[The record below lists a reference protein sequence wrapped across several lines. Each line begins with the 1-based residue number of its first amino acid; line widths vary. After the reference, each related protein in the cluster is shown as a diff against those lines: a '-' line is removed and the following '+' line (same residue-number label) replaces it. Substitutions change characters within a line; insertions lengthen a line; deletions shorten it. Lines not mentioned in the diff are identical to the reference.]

1 MAIVRKKRRANVVGG
16 TEDQDQ
22 QSVRRKRRKP
32 VPRNSAEDEYVESV
46 NADDVLDEIE
56 EQEQEE
62 EATQTLLFASS
73 EVISEEG
80 LRFWGKRSALQNLV
94 ASARAYTSSQVSAAR
109 YMSEVT
115 IHVVPGKDDE
125 KYISATGESEFDA
138 GQFFLFDDFQTSA
151 TEEFWFSIDPN
162 HLATALDIIS
172 GDSVTIE
179 LVYSEDDDDDLA
191 DLWILDSTSNGQ
203 NTNFKVVV
211 PDEDNQP
218 HVPEGILEERIE
230 FQPESWL
237 SAYAEVERC
246 RGEETVVSQV
256 FSSIDEEDGQ
266 PFIRFSATDR
276 FHAATSRAWLDE
288 REGEKL
294 SKINFHPDAI
304 NKALPYMS
312 DGVVSRMMVSTENED
327 SLEEDTGDE
336 YDYDEP
342 TQTSQL
348 VILETLDERARTL
361 SKIKLSTLVPSME
374 RGDYEAAIVDKIHSL
389 LDLTTV
395 LVSVNYAQLSQAIA
409 NADRVHSLNPES
421 ESDRSRLV
429 HLVLDGDTI
438 TVRSHNV
445 NRPDFGTKSSHTI
458 TELDDSGKHNE
469 DFGQRDIIGLITTQS
484 LNIIDRFRPNHHDDE
499 AVLAFFKNEGDEHL
513 KGLFLLRKDEAEE
526 WNEDDDYP
534 KFVTSIFGSSD
545 SSIYD
550 ND

>member
-62 EATQTLLFASS
+62 EATQTLLFESS

-218 HVPEGILEERIE
+218 RVPDGILE
-230 FQPESWL
+230 
-237 SAYAEVERC
+237 
-246 RGEETVVSQV
+246 
-256 FSSIDEEDGQ
+256 
-266 PFIRFSATDR
+266 
-276 FHAATSRAWLDE
+276 
-288 REGEKL
+288 
-294 SKINFHPDAI
+294 
-304 NKALPYMS
+304 
-312 DGVVSRMMVSTENED
+312 
-327 SLEEDTGDE
+327 
-336 YDYDEP
+336 
-342 TQTSQL
+342 
-348 VILETLDERARTL
+348 
-361 SKIKLSTLVPSME
+361 
-374 RGDYEAAIVDKIHSL
+374 
-389 LDLTTV
+389 
-395 LVSVNYAQLSQAIA
+395 
-409 NADRVHSLNPES
+409 
-421 ESDRSRLV
+421 
-429 HLVLDGDTI
+429 
-438 TVRSHNV
+438 
-445 NRPDFGTKSSHTI
+445 
-458 TELDDSGKHNE
+458 
-469 DFGQRDIIGLITTQS
+469 
-484 LNIIDRFRPNHHDDE
+484 
-499 AVLAFFKNEGDEHL
+499 
-513 KGLFLLRKDEAEE
+513 
-526 WNEDDDYP
+526 
-534 KFVTSIFGSSD
+534 
-545 SSIYD
+545 
-550 ND
+550 

>member
-1 MAIVRKKRRANVVGG
+1 MAIVRKKRRTNVVGG
-16 TEDQDQ
+16 TEGEDQPI
-22 QSVRRKRRKP
+22 RRKRRKP
-32 VPRNSAEDEYVESV
+32 VPRESAESDYVEAV

-56 EQEQEE
+56 EQEREE
-62 EATQTLLFASS
+62 EATQSLLFESS
-73 EVISEEG
+73 EVISDEG
-80 LRFWGKRSALQNLV
+80 FRFWGKRSALQNLV
-94 ASARAYTSSQVSAAR
+94 ASASAYTSSQVSAAR

-115 IHVVPGKDDE
+115 IHVSPDGEGE

-138 GQFFLFDDFQTSA
+138 GQFFLFDDFETSA
-151 TEEFWFSIDPN
+151 TEEFWFSIDPS
-162 HLATALDIIS
+162 HLSTALDIIS

-179 LVYSEDDDDDLA
+179 LVYDDDNDELA

-218 HVPEGILEERIE
+218 RVPEGIHEERIE

-246 RGEETVVSQV
+246 RGEETVISQV

-266 PFIRFSATDR
+266 PYIRFSATDR

-294 SKINFHPDAI
+294 NKINFHPDAI

-312 DGVVSRMMVSTENED
+312 DGVISRMMVSTENED
-327 SLEEDTGDE
+327 SLEEDNGDE

-342 TQTSQL
+342 TQMSQL

-361 SKIKLSTLVPSME
+361 SKIKLSTLVPSAE
-374 RGDYEAAIVDKIHSL
+374 RGDYEAAIVERIHNI

-395 LVSVNYAQLSQAIA
+395 LVSVNYAKLSQAIA

-429 HLVLDGDTI
+429 HLVLDEDAI

-458 TELDDSGKHNE
+458 EELDDSGKHND
-469 DFGQRDIIGLITTQS
+469 DFGKRDIIALITTQS
-484 LNIIDRFRPNHHDDE
+484 LNIIERFRPNHHDDE
-499 AVLAFFKNEGDEHL
+499 AVLAFFKNEDKEHL
-513 KGLFLLRKDEAEE
+513 EGLFLLRKDEAEE
-526 WNEDDDYP
+526 WNQDDDYP
-534 KFVTSIFGSSD
+534 NFITSIFGSAD
-545 SSIYD
+545 PAIYD